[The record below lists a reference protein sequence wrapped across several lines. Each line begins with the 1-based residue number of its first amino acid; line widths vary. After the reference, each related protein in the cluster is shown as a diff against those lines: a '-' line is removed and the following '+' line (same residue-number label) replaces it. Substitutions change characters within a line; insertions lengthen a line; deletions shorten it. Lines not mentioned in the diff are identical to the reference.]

1 MIKIYN
7 TLTRKKEPF
16 VPIKEGK
23 VGMYVC
29 GPTVYN
35 YIHIGNARSTIAF
48 DTIRRYFEYR
58 GYQVKYISNFTDVDD
73 KIIRAAKELNV
84 TAPEIANRFIRAFVE
99 DTQALNVEAAT
110 VHPRVIDHITDII
123 SFIQTLIEKGYGYE
137 VNGDVYYR
145 TRKFKTYGQL
155 SDQSIDEL
163 EAGASQRTGKEQNQK
178 EDPLDFALWKKAKEG
193 EIAWDSPWG
202 KGRPGWHIEC
212 SVMATKHLGETIDI
226 HGGGQDLEFPH
237 HENEIAQ
244 SEAKTGKKFANYWMH
259 NGYVTIGEEDQKMSK
274 SLGNFITVHEMIQ
287 TVDPQVLRFFM
298 ATTQYRRP
306 IRYSEATL
314 KEAAINLQ
322 RLRNTFEN
330 LKFRLESAEKNLGTD
345 SKFLAELEQ
354 IQQHFIKEMDDDFN
368 AANGITVVY
377 ELTKWLNTYLENDVV
392 SKVILV
398 KGEALF
404 TQWLSIFGILF
415 TADELLDE
423 EIEQLIEERTQAR
436 KNRNFI
442 RSDEIRELLKEKGIL
457 LDDTPQGTRWRRE
470 L

>member
-1 MIKIYN
+1 
-7 TLTRKKEPF
+7 
-16 VPIKEGK
+16 
-23 VGMYVC
+23 MYVC

-110 VHPRVIDHITDII
+110 VHPRVMDHITDII

-193 EIAWDSPWG
+193 EIAWNSPWG